1 MNSIILPP
9 DLERRV
15 DELAR
20 RSGKPTE
27 ELVRLALMQGIE
39 DIEDAIAAEVVL
51 DRIGKGKEGTETL
64 SDVEARLGLAD

>member
-20 RSGKPTE
+20 RSGKPTD
-27 ELVRLALMQGIE
+27 ELVRLALVQGIE
-39 DIEDAIAAEVVL
+39 DIEDAIASEAVL
-51 DRIGKGKEGTETL
+51 DRIARGEEATESL